1 MAKNSML
8 IIIPVLNETN
18 NIFPLLKKIFKY
30 LKNKK
35 KHILFIDDN
44 STDGTRNK
52 IKQAKKKYKPI
63 HLIKRSRKLGIGSAH
78 KIGLAWGFKNKYKL
92 IITMDCD
99 GTHDPK
105 HIRKMIV
112 KIKSSDLVI
121 SNRFL
126 KKNSLK
132 GWDIKRIIITFK
144 SKHLSFTCQRK
155 NCLFK

>member
-8 IIIPVLNETN
+8 IIVPVLNEAN

-52 IKQAKKKYKPI
+52 IKQAKKKYKKI
-63 HLIKRSRKLGIGSAH
+63 YLIKRSRKLGIGSAH
-78 KIGLAWGFKNKYKL
+78 KIGLAWGFKNKYKI

-99 GTHDPK
+99 GTHDPIYIDIMLK
-105 HIRKMIV
+105 VLSKKNCQIV
-112 KIKSSDLVI
+112 ST
-121 SNRFL
+121 NRFL
-126 KKNSLK
+126 NKNSLMI
-132 GWDIKRIIITFK
+132 G
-144 SKHLSFTCQRK
+144 HHGEK
-155 NCLFK
+155 N